1 MTDDFYRHASA
12 QMAFMATVRRHRPAL
27 AAALRA
33 AGYFVD
39 SDASLRGL
47 VRLARAVPSKSGL
60 HDFETAVRASL
71 TAYVA
76 ATPKA
81 ARHVL
86 EPDAQFLVEH
96 FDRFTEVPI
105 TASPIKRVV
114 SWARRKFR
122 GATQDAGDVD

>member
-1 MTDDFYRHASA
+1 MTDDFYRHAST
-12 QMAFMATVRRHRPAL
+12 QMAFMATVRKHRPTL
-27 AAALRA
+27 AAALQG
-33 AGYFVD
+33 AGYAVD

-47 VRLARAVPSKSGL
+47 VRLARTHVDKPGL

-122 GATQDAGDVD
+122 GAAQDAGDVD

>member
-12 QMAFMATVRRHRPAL
+12 QMAFMTTVRKHRPAL
-27 AAALRA
+27 AAALQA
-33 AGYFVD
+33 AGYAVD
-39 SDASLRGL
+39 DGASMRGL
-47 VRLARAVPSKSGL
+47 VRLSRTHVDKPGL
-60 HDFETAVRASL
+60 HDFETAIRASL

-81 ARHVL
+81 AQHVL

-122 GATQDAGDVD
+122 GAAQDAGDVD